1 MSLSKKQL
9 VTLAFSI
16 NEVQVLFTFTL
27 VRAPSVD
34 ALVEIIRAT
43 VQVIIQTFIDI
54 LVKKIVMKLLAIQIK
69 DPFMCDR
76 N

>member
-27 VRAPSVD
+27 VRAPSID

-54 LVKKIVMKLLAIQIK
+54 LVKKS
-69 DPFMCDR
+69 
-76 N
+76 